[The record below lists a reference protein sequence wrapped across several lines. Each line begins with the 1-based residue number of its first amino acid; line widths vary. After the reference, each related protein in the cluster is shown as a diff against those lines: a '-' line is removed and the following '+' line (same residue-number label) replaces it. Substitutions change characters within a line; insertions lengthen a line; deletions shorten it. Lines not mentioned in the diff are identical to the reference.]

1 MPIYESRCLTCGHVG
16 EVLVAS
22 ASAPLPCPAC
32 DSLATEKLL
41 STPSSLTGRGGAN
54 HPGPQD
60 HGCCG
65 SRPQDAG
72 CAGPGSCCG
81 KAAF

>member
-1 MPIYESRCLTCGHVG
+1 MPIYEIKCLDCGQTG

-22 ASAPLPCPAC
+22 ASAALACPAC
-32 DSLATEKLL
+32 DSLNTEKLL
-41 STPSSLTGRGGAN
+41 SSPSSLTGRSGAL

-65 SRPQDAG
+65 SHPQQAG

-81 KAAF
+81 KAAL